1 MILNLYAMKDKKTG
15 FLNPQIDTN
24 HASAKRNFQLGLA
37 TARGDSIMA
46 FAPEDFELYYLGEF
60 DNKTGQVSQPTI
72 PEFLIDGA
80 SLEV

>member
-1 MILNLYAMKDKKTG
+1 MTLKLYAMKDKKTG
-15 FLNPQIDTN
+15 FLTPQVDSN
-24 HASAKRNFQLGLA
+24 HASAKRNFQLMLA

-60 DNKTGQVSQPTI
+60 ENTTGIITQPTI
-72 PEFLIDGA
+72 PEFLMDGS